1 MSNQELTTFYYHF
14 IPYNMVGDIF
24 LLIEAL
30 EYYYGSD
37 GYTLAEERRAV
48 VVMTHQRT
56 PEDIVATLLELGVLD
71 RV

>member
-1 MSNQELTTFYYHF
+1 MSNQELPAFYYYF
-14 IPYNMVGDIF
+14 IPYNMIGDIF

-37 GYTLAEERRAV
+37 GYTLAEECRAV
-48 VVMTHQRT
+48 VVTTPQRT